1 MFSSNTPQPAVS
13 AYIEDVFS
21 TWLYTGTG
29 ASQSISNGVD
39 LSANAGMVWIK
50 SRSATTDNFLFDTTR
65 GVNSEINSNTTNE
78 STTLANS
85 LTAFNTTGFT
95 VGGATGIGVSSVT
108 YASWTFREQPK
119 FFDVVTYTGNGVP
132 GRQIDHLLGSVPGS
146 VILKATSTT
155 GNWLVNHRSVTSGDL
170 DLNSTAAATGIVN
183 TITLPVSSASIVGNS
198 NGVFLAYT
206 AGTTTY
212 YTSTNNGASWTT
224 RTFPSSTYPTY
235 GITAPGQYFYAT
247 RTAVPW
253 TAAYSS
259 DGVTWTQ
266 ITGIAGSPSFSA
278 YNQNSGGYMIYSG
291 TTGLLYFSSNGT
303 SFSSVSTP
311 SVTGSGVRIA
321 ALTASSSWIFGNSF
335 TASTSSYYTS
345 SDNGA
350 SWTTRS
356 YPSSQAWS
364 FSGTNGYVIRGYS
377 TSNFSFTT
385 DGINWTSFNG
395 GGVASGIFSALRY
408 LNGWFFFLDG
418 NSRFFATN
426 LGSTVQISSSTSTA
440 AGATNSYVMYRTTIG
455 TTGFTTDTGGQ
466 QVTSITSTKFSP
478 GIDYNINGVTYV
490 AYLFAHNAGGFGVY
504 AADNVITCGSYTG
517 NGSAAG
523 PIVTLGYEPQWLM
536 IKNASGTGSWQII
549 DNMRG
554 MPVGSVDATLQANS
568 PAAESSV
575 EYLSPTSTGFQI
587 TSTNSEVNTN
597 ASTYI
602 YIAIRRGPMKV
613 PATGASVF
621 GLSART
627 GTGANATV
635 TGGQTNDAVLIKNR
649 GSAVGDLFASR
660 LTGTGYLETS
670 SSAAEVSAG
679 TTILQSNPWDVM
691 DGVKIGTTSTITNA
705 SANTFINYLFRR
717 APNFFDVLT
726 YTGNGVNGRIINHNL
741 GVSPELFIYKRR
753 DVASDWW
760 VICPPLNPTFTFV
773 LNANVGLYGAGGA
786 IGDIT
791 SSSFSVGAVGV
802 TNSSN
807 ESGVPYIQYL
817 FATQS
822 NVSKV
827 GTYTGTGTTQQ
838 INCGFTTGA
847 RFVMI
852 KRSAGTGADW
862 YVWDSARGIVAG
874 NDPYLLL
881 NSTAAEVTNTD
892 YIDTYSA
899 GFEISSTA
907 PAAINAS
914 GGTFFFLAIA

>member
-50 SRSATTDNFLFDTTR
+50 SRSATTDNFLFDTAR
-65 GVNSEINSNTTNE
+65 GVNSEINSNTTDA

-85 LTAFNTTGFT
+85 LTAFNTNGFT
-95 VGGATGIGVSSVT
+95 VGSATGIGTSSAT

-155 GNWLVNHRSVTSGDL
+155 GDWLVNHRSVTSGDL
-170 DLNSTAAATGIVN
+170 DLNSTAAATGTVN
-183 TITLPVSSASIVGNS
+183 TITLPVSSPGIVGNS

-206 AGTTTY
+206 AGSTTY

-224 RTFPSSTYPTY
+224 RTFPSSAYAAFGVTS
-235 GITAPGQYFYAT
+235 AGQYFYAT

-266 ITGIAGSPSFSA
+266 VTGIAGSPSHAA

-311 SVTGSGVRIA
+311 SVTGSGVRLA
-321 ALTASSSWIFGNSF
+321 ALTASSSWLFGNSF

-356 YPSSQAWS
+356 YPSSQSWS

-395 GGVASGIFSALRY
+395 GGVASSIFSALRY

-426 LGSTVQISSSTSTA
+426 LESTVQISSSTSTV
-440 AGATNSYVMYRTTIG
+440 AGATNSYVMYRTAAG

-504 AADNVITCGSYTG
+504 GADNVITCGSYTG

-554 MPVGSVDATLQANS
+554 MPVGSADATLQANS

-575 EYLSPTSTGFQI
+575 EYLSPNATGFQI
-587 TSTNSEVNTN
+587 TSTSTEVNTN
-597 ASTYI
+597 TSTYI
-602 YIAIRRGPMKV
+602 YIAIRRGPMKTPTV
-613 PATGASVF
+613 GTSVF
-621 GLSART
+621 GPSART

-635 TGGQTNDAVLIKNR
+635 TGGQTDDAVLIKNR
-649 GSAVGDLFASR
+649 GSAVVGLFSSR
-660 LTGTGYLETS
+660 LTNTGYLETS
-670 SSAAEVSAG
+670 STNQEVAAG
-679 TTILQSNPWDVM
+679 TTILQANPWDVM
-691 DGVKIGTTSTITNA
+691 DGVKLGTTSTVTNG
-705 SANTFINYLFRR
+705 SANTYINYLFRR
-717 APNFFDVLT
+717 APGFFDVVC
-726 YTGNGVNGRIINHNL
+726 YTGTGATNNVSHNL
-741 GVSPELFIYKRR
+741 TVAPELIICKTRSTTANWGVGYISGGLGGLRLNGTAAAYYTGISTSIATATSFDSNQIY
-753 DVASDWW
+753 DYGGTTQNSASITYVA
-760 VICPPLNPTFTFV
+760 
-773 LNANVGLYGAGGA
+773 
-786 IGDIT
+786 
-791 SSSFSVGAVGV
+791 
-802 TNSSN
+802 
-807 ESGVPYIQYL
+807 YL
-817 FATQS
+817 FSTVAG
-822 NVSKV
+822 VSKV
-827 GTYTGTGTTQQ
+827 GSYTGTGTTNQ
-838 INCGFTTGA
+838 INCGFTGGA
-847 RFVMI
+847 RFVLI
-852 KRSAGTGADW
+852 KRTDSTGDW

-881 NSTAAEVTNTD
+881 NSTAAEVTSTD
-892 YIDTYSA
+892 YVDTYSA
-899 GFEISSTA
+899 GFELSSTA
-907 PAAINAS
+907 PAAINAN
-914 GGTFFFLAIA
+914 GGTFIFWAVA